1 MLELFFAE
9 LRCSWIQFR
18 RYPVESISQIIF
30 TTVIFYGLFLGAGY
44 VAGSSFQLG
53 DRLDSI
59 IIGYVLWV
67 LINFVMANI
76 AGGLQSEAQTGTLEQ
91 LFLSRYGAV
100 KVFLMRG
107 LAYLT
112 LEVLKIVIILFIII
126 LLTGS
131 SLYFPPLLF
140 LPFISV
146 LLGAYGFSFIIG
158 SIALLFKRVQQ
169 LLPLLL
175 FPLLFLL
182 TIPTETWTGTPKFLA
197 LLIPMTPGAGLLRSL
212 MARGDSLNLIT
223 LAIAF
228 ANGIVYFTIG
238 LFFFRVAEKEAKR
251 RGILS
256 GY

>member
-1 MLELFFAE
+1 ML
-9 LRCSWIQFR
+9 WIL
-18 RYPVESISQIIF
+18 V
-30 TTVIFYGLFLGAGY
+30 
-44 VAGSSFQLG
+44 
-53 DRLDSI
+53 
-59 IIGYVLWV
+59 
-67 LINFVMANI
+67 NFVMANI

-112 LEVLKIVIILFIII
+112 LEVLKIVVILFIII

-131 SLYFPPLLF
+131 SLYFPPLLV

-146 LLGAYGFSFIIG
+146 LLGAYGFAFIIG
-158 SIALLFKRVQQ
+158 SISLLLKRVQQ

-182 TIPTETWTGTPKFLA
+182 TIPTETWTGTPKLLA

-228 ANGIVYFTIG
+228 TNGIIYFAIG
-238 LFFFRVAEKEAKR
+238 LFLFRVAEKEAKR
-251 RGILS
+251 KGILS

>member
-18 RYPVESISQIIF
+18 RYPIESIAQIIF
-30 TTVIFYGLFLGAGY
+30 TTAIFYGLFLGAGY
-44 VAGSSFQLG
+44 IAGSSFQLG

-67 LINFVMANI
+67 LVNFVMANT
-76 AGGLQSEAQTGTLEQ
+76 AGGLQNEAQTGTLEQ

-112 LEVLKIVIILFIII
+112 LEILKIIIILFIII

-131 SLYFPPLLF
+131 SLYFPPLLV
-140 LPFISV
+140 LPFISI
-146 LLGAYGFSFIIG
+146 LLGAYGFAFMVG
-158 SIALLFKRVQQ
+158 SLALLVKRVQQ
-169 LLPLLL
+169 VLPLLL

-182 TIPTETWTGTPKFLA
+182 TIPTETWTGTPKLLA
-197 LLIPMTPGAGLLRSL
+197 FFIPMNPGAGLLRDL
-212 MARGDSLNLIT
+212 MARGKGLDFIT
-223 LAIAF
+223 LTIAF
-228 ANGIVYFTIG
+228 TNGLIYFSIG
-238 LFFFRVAEKEAKR
+238 LFLFRLAEKEAKR
-251 RGILS
+251 KGILS

>member
-1 MLELFFAE
+1 MLKLFFAE
-9 LRCSWIQFR
+9 LRCSWIQLR

-30 TTVIFYGLFLGAGY
+30 TTAIFYGLFLGAGY
-44 VAGSSFQLG
+44 IAGSSFKLG

-67 LINFVMANI
+67 LVNFVMANI
-76 AGGLQSEAQTGTLEQ
+76 AGGLQREAQTGTLEQ

-112 LEVLKIVIILFIII
+112 LEVLKIVLILLIII
-126 LLTGS
+126 SITGS
-131 SLYFPPLLF
+131 SLYFSPLLV

-146 LLGAYGFSFIIG
+146 LLGAYGFAFIIG
-158 SIALLFKRVQQ
+158 SISLLLKRVQQ

-182 TIPTETWTGTPKFLA
+182 TIPTETWTGTPKYFA
-197 LLIPMTPGAGLLRSL
+197 YLIPMTPGAGLLRDL
-212 MARGDSLNLIT
+212 MARGDNLNLIT
-223 LAIAF
+223 LLIAF
-228 ANGIVYFTIG
+228 VNGIVYFSIG
-238 LFFFRVAEKEAKR
+238 LFLFKVAEKEAKR

>member
-9 LRCSWIQFR
+9 FRCSWIEFR
-18 RYPVESISQIIF
+18 RYPVESLAQIIL
-30 TTVIFYGLFLGAGY
+30 TSAIFYGLFLGAGY
-44 VAGSSFQLG
+44 IAGPSFELG
-53 DRLDSI
+53 DRLDSVI
-59 IIGYVLWV
+59 VGYVVWLLV
-67 LINFVMANI
+67 NFVMTNI
-76 AGGLQSEAQTGTLEQ
+76 AGKLQYEAQTGTLEQ
-91 LFLSRYGAV
+91 LFLSRYSAV

-131 SLYFPPLLF
+131 RLYFPPLLV
-140 LPFISV
+140 LPFMSV
-146 LLGAYGFSFIIG
+146 LLGAYGFAFIIG
-158 SIALLFKRVQQ
+158 SISLLLKRVQQ
-169 LLPLLL
+169 LIPLFL

-182 TIPTETWTGTPKFLA
+182 TIPTETWIGTPRLLA
-197 LLIPMTPGAGLLRSL
+197 ILIPMTPGAGLLRSL
-212 MARGDSLNLIT
+212 MARGEGLNFMT

-228 ANGIVYFTIG
+228 ANGIIYLAIG
-238 LFFFRVAEKEAKR
+238 LFLFRYAEKEAKR

>member
-9 LRCSWIQFR
+9 LRCSWVKFC
-18 RYPVESISQIIF
+18 RYPVESIAQIIISS
-30 TTVIFYGLFLGAGY
+30 VIFYGLFLGAGY
-44 VAGSSFQLG
+44 IAGSSFQLG

-59 IIGYVLWV
+59 IVGYVLWV
-67 LINFVMANI
+67 VVNFVIANI
-76 AGGLQSEAQTGTLEQ
+76 AGGLESEAQTGTLEQ
-91 LFLSRYGAV
+91 LFLSRYGAI

-107 LAYLT
+107 LAELT
-112 LEVLKIVIILFIII
+112 LEVGKIVIIICIIT

-131 SLYFPPLLF
+131 RLYFPPVLV
-140 LPFISV
+140 LPFITV
-146 LLGAYGFSFIIG
+146 ILGAYGFAFIIG
-158 SIALLFKRVQQ
+158 SLALIIKRVRQ
-169 LLPLLL
+169 LLSLFL
-175 FPLLFLL
+175 FPLLFVL

-212 MARGDSLNLIT
+212 MARGDNLNLIM
-223 LAIAF
+223 LVIAF

-238 LFFFRVAEKEAKR
+238 LFLFRIAEKEAKR

>member
-9 LRCSWIQFR
+9 LRCSWLQLR
-18 RYPVESISQIIF
+18 RYPIESIAQIII
-30 TTVIFYGLFLGAGY
+30 TSVIFYGLFLGAGY
-44 VAGSSFQLG
+44 IAGSIQLG

-59 IIGYVLWV
+59 IVGYLLWV
-67 LINFVMANI
+67 LVNFVMANI
-76 AGGLQSEAQTGTLEQ
+76 SGKLQYESQTGTLEQ
-91 LFLSRYGAV
+91 LFLSRYSAV

-107 LAYLT
+107 LADLS
-112 LEVLKIVIILFIII
+112 LEIVKILIILVIITLF
-126 LLTGS
+126 TGS
-131 SLYFPPLLF
+131 RLSFPPILV
-140 LPFISV
+140 LPFICV
-146 LLGAYGFSFIIG
+146 LLGAYGFAFIIG
-158 SIALLFKRVQQ
+158 SIALLLKRVQQ

-197 LLIPMTPGAGLLRSL
+197 FLIPMTPGAGLLRDL
-212 MARGDSLNLIT
+212 MARGEGINIIT

-228 ANGIVYFTIG
+228 INGIVYFAIG
-238 LFFFRVAEKEAKR
+238 LFMFRVAEKEAKR

>member
-9 LRCSWIQFR
+9 LRCSWIQFC

-30 TTVIFYGLFLGAGY
+30 TSAIFYGLFVGAGY

-53 DRLDSI
+53 DRLDSLVV
-59 IIGYVLWV
+59 GYMLWV
-67 LINFVMANI
+67 LVNFVMANI

-100 KVFLMRG
+100 QVFLMRG

-112 LEVLKIVIILFIII
+112 LEVLKIVVILFIII

-131 SLYFPPLLF
+131 SLYFPPLLI

-146 LLGAYGFSFIIG
+146 LLGAYGFAFIIG
-158 SIALLFKRVQQ
+158 SISLLLKRVQQ
-169 LLPLLL
+169 LIPLLL

-212 MARGDSLNLIT
+212 MARGDSLDLIT
-223 LAIAF
+223 LTIAF
-228 ANGIVYFTIG
+228 INGIVYFYIG
-238 LFFFRVAEKEAKR
+238 ISFFKVAEKQAKK

>member
-1 MLELFFAE
+1 MLKLFFAE

-30 TTVIFYGLFLGAGY
+30 TTAIFYGLFLGAGY
-44 VAGSSFQLG
+44 IAGSSFQLG

-91 LFLSRYGAV
+91 LFLSRYSAV

-112 LEVLKIVIILFIII
+112 LEVLKIVLIIFIIM

-131 SLYFPPLLF
+131 SLSFPPILV

-146 LLGAYGFSFIIG
+146 LLGAYGFAFIIG
-158 SIALLFKRVQQ
+158 SIALLLKRVQQ

-197 LLIPMTPGAGLLRSL
+197 LLIPMTPGAGLLRDL
-212 MARGDSLNLIT
+212 MARGEGLSLIT
-223 LAIAF
+223 LIIAF
-228 ANGIVYFTIG
+228 INGIVYFAIG
-238 LFFFRVAEKEAKR
+238 LFLFRVAEKEAKR

>member
-9 LRCSWIQFR
+9 LRCSWIEFR
-18 RYPVESISQIIF
+18 RYPVESIAQIVI
-30 TTVIFYGLFLGAGY
+30 TSAIFYGLFLGAGY
-44 VAGSSFQLG
+44 IAGSSFKLG

-59 IIGYVLWV
+59 IIGYVLWLLV
-67 LINFVMANI
+67 DFVMTNI
-76 AGGLQSEAQTGTLEQ
+76 AGKLQHEAVTGTLEQ
-91 LFLSRYGAV
+91 LFLSRYSAV

-112 LEVLKIVIILFIII
+112 LEIFKIIIILFIII

-131 SLYFPPLLF
+131 RLYFPPGLV

-146 LLGAYGFSFIIG
+146 LLGAYGFAFIIG
-158 SIALLFKRVQQ
+158 SLGLLLKRVQQ
-169 LLPLLL
+169 LIPLFQ
-175 FPLLFLL
+175 FPLLFVL

-197 LLIPMTPGAGLLRSL
+197 QLIPMTPGTGLLRDL
-212 MARGDSLNLIT
+212 MARGEGLNLIT
-223 LAIAF
+223 LVIAF
-228 ANGIVYFTIG
+228 INGSVYFAIG
-238 LFFFRVAEKEAKR
+238 LFLFRVAEKEAKR

>member
-1 MLELFFAE
+1 MLKLFFAE

-18 RYPVESISQIIF
+18 RYPIESVGQIIF
-30 TTVIFYGLFLGAGY
+30 TTAIFYGLFLGAGY
-44 VAGSSFQLG
+44 IAGTSFKLG
-53 DRLDSI
+53 ERLDSI
-59 IIGYVLWV
+59 VVGYVLWV
-67 LINFVMANI
+67 LMNFVMANT
-76 AGGLQSEAQTGTLEQ
+76 AGGIQNEAQTGTLEQ

-112 LEVLKIVIILFIII
+112 LEVLKIVLILLIII

-131 SLYFPPLLF
+131 SLYFPPLLV

-146 LLGAYGFSFIIG
+146 LLGAYGFAFIIG
-158 SIALLFKRVQQ
+158 SISLLFKRVQQ
-169 LLPLLL
+169 LLPLFL

-182 TIPTETWTGTPKFLA
+182 TIPTETWTGTPKYLA

-212 MARGDSLNLIT
+212 MARGENLNLIT
-223 LAIAF
+223 LIFAF
-228 ANGIVYFTIG
+228 INGFVYFSIG
-238 LFFFRVAEKEAKR
+238 LFLFRVAEKEAKR

>member
-9 LRCSWIQFR
+9 FRCSWIQFR
-18 RYPVESISQIIF
+18 RYPIESLSQIIF
-30 TTVIFYGLFLGAGY
+30 TSAIFYGLFLGAGY
-44 VAGSSFQLG
+44 IAGSSFKSG

-59 IIGYVLWV
+59 VIGYMLWILV
-67 LINFVMANI
+67 NFVIANI
-76 AGGLQSEAQTGTLEQ
+76 AGGLQNEAQTGTLEQ

-112 LEVLKIVIILFIII
+112 LEVLKIVVILFIII
-126 LLTGS
+126 LITGS
-131 SLYFPPLLF
+131 SLYFPPLLI

-146 LLGAYGFSFIIG
+146 LLGAYGFAFIIG
-158 SIALLFKRVQQ
+158 SISLLLKRVQQ

-182 TIPTETWTGTPKFLA
+182 TIPTETWTGTPKLLA
-197 LLIPMTPGAGLLRSL
+197 FLIPMTPGAGLLRSL
-212 MARGDSLNLIT
+212 MARGDSLNLMT

-228 ANGIVYFTIG
+228 ANGIIYFAIG
-238 LFFFRVAEKEAKR
+238 LFLFRVAEKEAKR
-251 RGILS
+251 KGILS

>member
-1 MLELFFAE
+1 MLKLFFAE

-30 TTVIFYGLFLGAGY
+30 TTAIFYGLFLGAGY
-44 VAGSSFQLG
+44 IAGSSFQLG

-59 IIGYVLWV
+59 IVGYVLWV
-67 LINFVMANI
+67 LVNFVMGNI
-76 AGGLQSEAQTGTLEQ
+76 AGGLQNEAQTGTLEQ

-112 LEVLKIVIILFIII
+112 LEVLKIVLILFIII

-131 SLYFPPLLF
+131 SLYFPPLLV
-140 LPFISV
+140 LPFISI
-146 LLGAYGFSFIIG
+146 LLGAYGFAFIIG
-158 SIALLFKRVQQ
+158 SISLLIKRVQQ

-182 TIPTETWTGTPKFLA
+182 TIPTETWTGTPKYLA

-212 MARGDSLNLIT
+212 MARGESLNLIT
-223 LAIAF
+223 LIIAF
-228 ANGIVYFTIG
+228 LNGIVYFSIG
-238 LFFFRVAEKEAKR
+238 LFLFRVAEKEAKR
-251 RGILS
+251 KGILS

>member
-9 LRCSWIQFR
+9 FRCSWIEFR
-18 RYPVESISQIIF
+18 RYPIESLAQIIL
-30 TTVIFYGLFLGAGY
+30 TSAIFYGLFLGAGY
-44 VAGSSFQLG
+44 IAGSSFQLG

-59 IIGYVLWV
+59 IVGYVLWV
-67 LINFVMANI
+67 LVNFVMTNI
-76 AGGLQSEAQTGTLEQ
+76 AGKLQHEAQTGTLEQ

-112 LEVLKIVIILFIII
+112 LEVLKIIIILFIII

-131 SLYFPPLLF
+131 SLYFPPLLV

-146 LLGAYGFSFIIG
+146 LLGAYGFAFMIG
-158 SIALLFKRVQQ
+158 SISLLLKRVQQ

-197 LLIPMTPGAGLLRSL
+197 FLIPMTPGAGLLRDL
-212 MARGDSLNLIT
+212 MARGGDLNFIT
-223 LAIAF
+223 LLIAF
-228 ANGIVYFTIG
+228 INGTVYFSIG
-238 LFFFRVAEKEAKR
+238 LFLFRVAEKEAKR

>member
-9 LRCSWIQFR
+9 FRCSWIEFR
-18 RYPVESISQIIF
+18 RYPIESVAQIIL
-30 TTVIFYGLFLGAGY
+30 TSAIFYGLFLGAGY
-44 VAGSSFQLG
+44 IAGSSFQLG
-53 DRLDSI
+53 DRLDAI
-59 IIGYVLWV
+59 VIGYVLWILV
-67 LINFVMANI
+67 NFVMTNI
-76 AGGLQSEAQTGTLEQ
+76 AGKIQYEAQTGTLEQ

-112 LEVLKIVIILFIII
+112 LEVIKIVIILFIII

-131 SLYFPPLLF
+131 SLYFPPILI

-158 SIALLFKRVQQ
+158 SISLLFKRVQQ

-197 LLIPMTPGAGLLRSL
+197 VLIPMTPGAGLLRSL

-228 ANGIVYFTIG
+228 ANGIIYFTIG
-238 LFFFRVAEKEAKR
+238 LNLFRVAEKEVKR
-251 RGILS
+251 KGILS

>member
-30 TTVIFYGLFLGAGY
+30 TSAIFYGLFVGAGY
-44 VAGSSFQLG
+44 IAGSSFQLG
-53 DRLDSI
+53 DRLDSLVV
-59 IIGYVLWV
+59 GYMLWV
-67 LINFVMANI
+67 LVNFVMANI

-112 LEVLKIVIILFIII
+112 LEVLKIVIILLIII

-131 SLYFPPLLF
+131 SLYFSPLLI

-146 LLGAYGFSFIIG
+146 LFGAYGFAFIIG
-158 SIALLFKRVQQ
+158 SISLLFKRVQQ
-169 LLPLLL
+169 LLPLIL

-182 TIPTETWTGTPKFLA
+182 TIPTENWTGTSKLLA
-197 LLIPMTPGAGLLRSL
+197 FLIPMTPGAGLLRSL

-223 LAIAF
+223 LVVAF
-228 ANGIVYFTIG
+228 INGIIYFTIG
-238 LFFFRVAEKEAKR
+238 IFFFKIAEKEAKR